1 MLIESLKS
9 SSAVASSAASQA
21 GRAAQTV
28 ATGVSGRQ
36 SGNSHLQQQLDS
48 LSQWSLSADVSR
60 QLAKNQ
66 QAEQQL
72 RQLYQQLEQLKKQLN
87 QPQNPGQQQQL
98 REQLLQ
104 LQNQLKHKDS
114 AVRPELQ
121 LSQQP
126 LRSVSAR
133 LSHHIDLLS
142 PRKQSEQLSFRLADG
157 QHVQLSLAANQSAE
171 QNLSQV
177 QQAFAGAGV
186 QVSVQAGQLQFS
198 TKAAEAQKLT
208 QPWQMQGEGIRV
220 AAGNPL
226 SVRLQPVSGPL
237 QVLAEQALQLENQQ
251 AYQAEISQ
259 VQQKLQTVLR
269 QVQAERQELLAKLN
283 SLRLAGNQ
291 QTAEDVAAVSHTL
304 KQQMQTGA
312 AASLAAIMA
321 QGNVSRS
328 LVEFALSDQR

>member
-9 SSAVASSAASQA
+9 GSAVASSATSQA

-36 SGNSHLQQQLDS
+36 NSNNHLQQQLET

-87 QPQNPGQQQQL
+87 QPQRPDQQQQL

-104 LQNQLKHKDS
+104 LESQLKHKDS

-121 LSQQP
+121 LRQQP
-126 LRSVSAR
+126 LTSVSAR
-133 LSHHIDLLS
+133 LSHQIDLLS
-142 PRKQSEQLSFRLADG
+142 PRKQSEQLSFRLFDG
-157 QHVQLSLAANQSAE
+157 QQVQLTLPAQQSAE
-171 QNLSQV
+171 QNLAQL

-186 QVSVQAGQLQFS
+186 LVSAKGTQLQFS
-198 TKAAEAQKLT
+198 TQVAEAQKLS

-220 AAGNPL
+220 AAGNPI

-283 SLRLAGNQ
+283 SLSLAGNR
-291 QTAEDVAAVSHTL
+291 QTAEDVAVVSQEL

-312 AASLAAIMA
+312 GASLAAIMA

-328 LVEFALSDQR
+328 LVEFALADQR

>member
-36 SGNSHLQQQLDS
+36 SANNHLQQQLDT

-87 QPQNPGQQQQL
+87 QPQSPGQQQQL

-104 LQNQLKHKDS
+104 LQSQLKHKDS

-126 LRSVSAR
+126 LTSVSAR
-133 LSHHIDLLS
+133 LSHQIDLLS

-157 QHVQLSLAANQSAE
+157 QQVQLSLAANQSAE

-177 QQAFAGAGV
+177 QQAFTGAGV

-220 AAGNPL
+220 AAGNPIH
-226 SVRLQPVSGPL
+226 VRLQPVSGPL

-251 AYQAEISQ
+251 AYQADISQ

-283 SLRLAGNQ
+283 SLRLAGNR
-291 QTAEDVAAVSHTL
+291 QTAEDVAVVSQEL

-328 LVEFALSDQR
+328 LVEFALADRR

>member
-9 SSAVASSAASQA
+9 SSAVASSATSQA
-21 GRAAQTV
+21 GRAAQAL

-36 SGNSHLQQQLDS
+36 SANSHLQQQLDS

-60 QLAKNQ
+60 QVAKNQ

-87 QPQNPGQQQQL
+87 QPHNPAQQQQL

-104 LQNQLKHKDS
+104 LQSQLKHKDS

-126 LRSVSAR
+126 LTHVSAR
-133 LSHHIDLLS
+133 LNHQIDLLS

-157 QHVQLSLAANQSAE
+157 QQVQLSLVAGQSAE
-171 QNLSQV
+171 QNLSQL
-177 QQAFAGAGV
+177 QQAFAGAGI
-186 QVSVQAGQLQFS
+186 QVSMQAGQLQFS

-208 QPWQMQGEGIRV
+208 QPWHMQGEGIRI
-220 AAGNPL
+220 AAGNPIR
-226 SVRLQPVSGPL
+226 VRLQAVEGPL

-251 AYQAEISQ
+251 AYQADISQ
-259 VQQKLQTVLR
+259 VQQKLQAVLR
-269 QVQAERQELLAKLN
+269 QVQTERQELLAKLN
-283 SLRLAGNQ
+283 SLRLAGNR
-291 QTAEDVAAVSHTL
+291 QTADDVAVVSQEL